1 MDSYKIERVD
11 LKTLCE
17 RGVLNYIGSMDLSV
31 SSKMPREEELAKI
44 LGVSRITLR
53 EALNTLENR
62 GIIFR
67 RHGKGTFVNTHSFGI
82 KVPLNPGLNFF
93 AMIRERNYTPHAE
106 HIFFGKVAAPKE
118 VARAFGILEGADVY
132 LCKKLFWADKIPCA
146 FIEDYLDISL
156 FGEEFGEGIEE
167 SSENI
172 FQYIFENSK
181 IKIEGDRIE
190 IDTILS
196 NSFVDLDVFSKN
208 GNPTPMLLLRGVN
221 YDESGEVVM
230 FTNEYIN
237 TEIIKYSQTRKR
249 EIDY

>member
-17 RGVLNYIGSMDLSV
+17 RGVLSYINSMDLSQ

-53 EALNTLENR
+53 EVLNTLENR

-67 RHGKGTFVNTHSFGI
+67 RHGKGTFVNTYSFGI

-93 AMIRERNYTPHAE
+93 TMIRERNYTPHSD
-106 HIFFGKVAAPKE
+106 HLFFGKAPAPKE
-118 VARAFGILEGADVY
+118 VARAFKIAEGTEVY

-146 FIEDYLDISL
+146 FIEDYLDISR
-156 FGEEFGEGIEE
+156 FGEEFGVGIEKY
-167 SSENI
+167 SANI
-172 FQYIFENSK
+172 FQYIYENSK
-181 IKIEGDRIE
+181 IKVVGDSIE

-196 NSFVDLDVFSKN
+196 NSSDDLSVFSKN
-208 GNPTPMLLLRGVN
+208 ENPAPMLLLRGVN
-221 YDESGEVVM
+221 YDEGGEVVM